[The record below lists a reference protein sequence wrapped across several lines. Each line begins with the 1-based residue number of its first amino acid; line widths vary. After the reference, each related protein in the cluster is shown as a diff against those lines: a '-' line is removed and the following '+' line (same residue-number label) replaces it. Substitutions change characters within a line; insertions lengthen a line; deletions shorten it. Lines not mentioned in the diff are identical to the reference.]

1 MSIAL
6 LLGQTISVGSASFL
20 FLLAAVL
27 CGGLIISAV
36 VTPVLAKLFG
46 RLGFADEPRQGRHN
60 RRKVPKGGGIA
71 IFWAVALPVLGGLG
85 LAKYLLAHPE
95 SISWVPWDL
104 EQHLPG
110 IMEKAGGALAIL
122 AGAAV
127 LHVLGLIDDYRP
139 LNPLV
144 KLIVQ
149 VVVAIY
155 LVWFFEIRLLTFLP
169 LQIGAILTVIWIV
182 LLTNVFNFLDNMDG
196 LSAGVAAIV
205 LIMFIW
211 VGRTSQQI
219 FVPTMA
225 TVLLGALVGFLLYN
239 VNPARI
245 FMGDSGSLPVGYLLG
260 VVSVLTTYYNPEV
273 HQGQWYSALAPLVIL
288 AIPLYDF
295 VSVVFLRLRAGQAP
309 WIGDRRHFSHR
320 LIQRGMSE
328 SKAVLT
334 IYLATATTAV
344 SASFLA
350 HVGALGAMLIILQAL
365 AVTGII
371 ALLESS
377 RKLRPAQRESNDE
390 ARVDDAES

>member
-1 MSIAL
+1 MSISP
-6 LLGQTISVGSASFL
+6 LLGQASGLGRTSFL

-27 CGGLIISAV
+27 CGSFALSAV
-36 VTPVLAKLFG
+36 ATPLLARLFR
-46 RLGFADEPRQGRHN
+46 RLGFADEPRRDRHS
-60 RRKVPKGGGIA
+60 RRKVPKGGGVA
-71 IFWAVALPVLGGLG
+71 IFWAVALPVLAGLV
-85 LAKYLLAHPE
+85 LAKYFLAHPDLLAP
-95 SISWVPWDL
+95 IPGDL

-110 IMEKAGGALAIL
+110 IMQKAAGALAIL

-139 LNPLV
+139 VSPLV

-149 VVVAIY
+149 FAVAIC

-169 LQIGAILTVIWIV
+169 LHIGTMLTVIWIV

-205 LIMFIW
+205 LVMFVW
-211 VGRTSQQI
+211 VGRSSQQI

-225 TVLLGALVGFLLYN
+225 AVLLGALLGFLLYN
-239 VNPARI
+239 FSPAKI
-245 FMGDSGSLPVGYLLG
+245 FMGDSGSLPLGYLLG

-273 HQGQWYSALAPLVIL
+273 HQGQWYSALAPLVIF

-320 LIQRGMSE
+320 LIQGGMSE

-344 SASFLA
+344 SASFLSG
-350 HVGALGAMLIILQAL
+350 VGAFAAVLIFVQTL

-371 ALLESS
+371 ALLES
-377 RKLRPAQRESNDE
+377 AWQVQTTETQSNDE
-390 ARVDDAES
+390 QNPDDTET

>member
-1 MSIAL
+1 MSISP
-6 LLGQTISVGSASFL
+6 LLGQASGLGRTSFL

-27 CGGLIISAV
+27 CGSFALSAV
-36 VTPVLAKLFG
+36 ATPLLARLFR
-46 RLGFADEPRQGRHN
+46 RLGFADEPRRDRHS
-60 RRKVPKGGGIA
+60 RRKVPKGGGVA
-71 IFWAVALPVLGGLG
+71 IFWAVALPVLAGLV
-85 LAKYLLAHPE
+85 LAKYFLAHPDLLAP
-95 SISWVPWDL
+95 IPGDL

-110 IMEKAGGALAIL
+110 IMQKAAGALAIL

-139 LNPLV
+139 VSPLV

-149 VVVAIY
+149 FAVAIC

-169 LQIGAILTVIWIV
+169 LHIGTMLTVIWIV
-182 LLTNVFNFLDNMDG
+182 LLTNAFNFLDNMDG

-205 LIMFIW
+205 LVMFVW
-211 VGRTSQQI
+211 VGRSSQQI

-225 TVLLGALVGFLLYN
+225 AVLLGALLGFLLYN
-239 VNPARI
+239 FSPAKI
-245 FMGDSGSLPVGYLLG
+245 FMGDSGSLPLGYLLG
-260 VVSVLTTYYNPEV
+260 VVSVLMTYYNPEV
-273 HQGQWYSALAPLVIL
+273 HQGQWYSALAPLVIF

-320 LIQRGMSE
+320 LIQGGMSE

-344 SASFLA
+344 SASFLSG
-350 HVGALGAMLIILQAL
+350 VGAFAAVLIFVQTL

-371 ALLESS
+371 ALLES
-377 RKLRPAQRESNDE
+377 AWQVQTTETQSNDE
-390 ARVDDAES
+390 QNPDDTET